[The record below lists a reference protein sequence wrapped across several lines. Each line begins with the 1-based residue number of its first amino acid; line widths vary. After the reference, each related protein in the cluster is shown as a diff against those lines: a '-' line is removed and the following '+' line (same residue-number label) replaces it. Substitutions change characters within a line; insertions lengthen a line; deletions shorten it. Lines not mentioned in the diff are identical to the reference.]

1 MTFDNITLQLLM
13 GSVSEPK
20 PAPKEVMEAL
30 QEIQIIHNE
39 KEQSGFEIKFDT
51 GRSQRSDM
59 TDLSLLRGSLLMPLE
74 TRVVISATFNANQR
88 VIMDGIIT
96 KIEYEPSTACSSPLI
111 VTGEDVSVSMDLEEK
126 NVEHPNQ
133 SEDIIAK
140 KIIDSYTELGLKA
153 KIKVP
158 PSGNN
163 SSIMANQRN
172 TDLKYLKE
180 MADKFGYVF
189 YITPGPAPKTNT
201 AYWGPP
207 ERDAVNKRPLSVN
220 MGQETN
226 VDSIKFG
233 YNALSPTRVKGQ
245 IIDRKSNKRVA
256 IEISTSKQQ
265 SPLVSEP
272 VLNPKSKV
280 RTELLKPSWPDVM
293 QAQSHAQGIID
304 DSASNAANASG
315 VLDSLRYGDILMP
328 RGIVVLRG
336 AGYSNDGKWYVNKVT
351 HNIKRGEYK
360 QSFNLTR
367 EGEGSTITRV

>member
-20 PAPKEVMEAL
+20 PAQKEVMEAL

-74 TRVVISATFNANQR
+74 TRIVISATFNANQR

-163 SSIMANQRN
+163 SSVMANQRN

-207 ERDAVNKRPLSVN
+207 ERDTVNKRPLSVN

-265 SPLVSEP
+265 SHLVSEP
-272 VLNPKSKV
+272 VLNTKSKV